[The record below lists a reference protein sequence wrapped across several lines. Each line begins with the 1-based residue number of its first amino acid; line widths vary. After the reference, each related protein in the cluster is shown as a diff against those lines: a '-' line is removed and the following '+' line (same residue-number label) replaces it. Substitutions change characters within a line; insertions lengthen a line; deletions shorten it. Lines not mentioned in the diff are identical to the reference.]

1 MRFKTTIYSI
11 LPFFLVIFLSSCGSG
26 GSFNFSESTKG
37 EKEISVRHAQGL
49 RIWQSAE
56 GFRVVVRNPQDTT
69 QILGNYFFKTVD
81 QSAEDSLGKGLSIRV
96 PITNAALQSTTFVSF
111 FDKLGEIDRVD
122 GLGYAVRN
130 QNANMAARLK
140 SGAAIEITS
149 GNDLDFEQLL
159 KLAPDVLMVYQYAD
173 SDFSRYTEEGIPV
186 VMNMEFAEST
196 PLGRAEWIKLVGCLT
211 GKLKESVEIFD
222 GIEKRYRDLRT
233 QVAFKSSLPL
243 VFTGSKYGSSW
254 FAPGR
259 DSFIAQ
265 YIRDAGGIYS
275 FEHIEGQGS
284 TELDFE
290 GVVSIITQADYWG
303 FLISSEDEFSYQQV
317 LEMDGIYSE
326 LKAFKRGQ
334 IFVCNTA
341 KVDYFG
347 DAVMEPDRILADL
360 IGVFHPDLTPDH
372 VFHYFRPITK

>member
-1 MRFKTTIYSI
+1 
-11 LPFFLVIFLSSCGSG
+11 
-26 GSFNFSESTKG
+26 
-37 EKEISVRHAQGL
+37 
-49 RIWQSAE
+49 
-56 GFRVVVRNPQDTT
+56 
-69 QILGNYFFKTVD
+69 
-81 QSAEDSLGKGLSIRV
+81 
-96 PITNAALQSTTFVSF
+96 
-111 FDKLGEIDRVD
+111 
-122 GLGYAVRN
+122 
-130 QNANMAARLK
+130 MAARLK